1 MNDQAGVSDSKPKV
15 YGLTG
20 GIASGKSSVAALF
33 RELGIPILDA
43 DHIARDLRAPGG
55 EARPLIE
62 ARFKASDPKVL
73 REIIF
78 NDPEAKHDLEKIL
91 HPLIQARSEAWFKAQ
106 GDRAPYLIYEAA
118 LLIETGRH
126 LEFDGLIVVVS
137 DEENQIRRMMLRDSL
152 DEPLSRQILGSQ
164 LPVSEKIKLATHLIT
179 NHGSID
185 DLKNQVKSLDTYLR
199 TLP

>member
-1 MNDQAGVSDSKPKV
+1 MSKPEIKTKV
-15 YGLTG
+15 FGLTG
-20 GIASGKSSVAALF
+20 GIASGKSSVAGLF

-62 ARFKASDPKVL
+62 ARFKTSDSKSL

-78 NDPEAKHDLEKIL
+78 NDAGAKLDLEKIL
-91 HPLIQARSEAWFKAQ
+91 HPLIQTRSEDWFKAQ

-118 LLIETGRH
+118 LLVETDRH
-126 LEFDGLIVVVS
+126 LDFDGLIVVVS

-152 DEPLSRQILGSQ
+152 DETLSRQILGSQ

-179 NHGSID
+179 NHGSLE
-185 DLKNQVKSLDTYLR
+185 DLKNQVKALDTYLR
-199 TLP
+199 TLS